1 MFDRRRLML
10 AGGAGIFAAPALA
23 HVAPQPEEPPISEA
37 ALDVLPNLVTRMA
50 VNVEINGHTG
60 NTFVVDTGANRTAI
74 STELAADL
82 GLPPGPEVLVNGV
95 TAAVRTPTVRVQRLF
110 VGETVFRDLLMPV
123 IPYSR
128 LGVHGLLGVDVL
140 GRFAVTFDVRA
151 SQLRLRRRGVDL
163 SYAGG
168 SRLDDQVTIDARQR
182 FGQLTLIQVSADG
195 VPVQAFIDSGSQ
207 YSIGNMALFNSVAT
221 RRPDI
226 NDRRWTVPVIGATG
240 EHVMGEL
247 AVLRQIRMGGIT
259 LNELPTVF
267 CDLHAFRIW
276 RMEDQPAMLFGA
288 DILRLFDSVTVDFPE
303 REVRLGSPTRTR
315 SGAAQ
320 R

>member
-23 HVAPQPEEPPISEA
+23 QEAPQPEEPPISEA

-50 VNVEINGHTG
+50 VNVEINGHVG

-74 STELAADL
+74 SAELAADL

-151 SQLRLRRRGVDL
+151 SQLRLRRRGVGL